1 MVPPTRLETFLA
13 RKGIEFMPVPL
24 MSASN
29 FDAAISG
36 SGEPREQAIQAT
48 LLIGFSGA
56 VMAVHAYGASL
67 DMEAI
72 NRLAGK
78 RLQMLTGQQADRLFS
93 ECQSGFYPPIGAAYD
108 IPVLVD
114 ERVLDLPRAVMTT
127 GSADSLLVMDRTALH
142 RALAG
147 SRAGPITITSPANG
161 SPGGR
166 ELTLDEVA
174 VKLQRLY
181 RLPPMP
187 ALALRILR
195 LTSNPKATVREL
207 SDLIEFDPSL
217 TAQVMRYARSA
228 LFNYPGQIVNVQ
240 DAVTRVLGFDRVAHI
255 ALGIA
260 SVRAFDVPRK
270 GMLGMDEFWRHSL
283 YCAFLTQQIAPMCG
297 ADKGLAYLCGL
308 LHNFGLLL
316 IGHLFPEEFNQLN
329 ALREANPEQTMQAL
343 EQQVFGSGNGQEL
356 LSVGHGAIGGIL
368 HKLWQLPDAVVKTA
382 GVHQQPDYH
391 GEHEEYVLMVQ
402 LANELLKEKH
412 IGDEFNPED
421 YAMPRERLGLT
432 EANLETLREGVEAVS
447 DDLDALAR
455 SLSA

>member
-1 MVPPTRLETFLA
+1 MVSATRLETFLA
-13 RKGIEFMPVPL
+13 RKGIEFIPVPL
-24 MSASN
+24 APVQN
-29 FDAAISG
+29 LDAAIMG
-36 SGEPREQAIQAT
+36 SGEPREDAIQAT
-48 LLIGFSGA
+48 LLIGFSG
-56 VMAVHAYGASL
+56 VMMAVHGYGTTL
-67 DMEAI
+67 DLEAI

-78 RLQMLTGQQADRLFS
+78 RLQMLAGPQADRLLS
-93 ECQSGFYPPIGAAYD
+93 ECASGFYPPIGAAYE

-114 ERVLDLPRAVMTT
+114 ERVLEMPRAVMTS
-127 GSADSLLVMDRTALH
+127 GAANSLLVMERTAVH

-147 SRAGPITITSPANG
+147 SRSGPITMVGQG
-161 SPGGR
+161 SERKGGNVV
-166 ELTLDEVA
+166 TLDEVA
-174 VKLQRLY
+174 MQLQKLY

-195 LTSNPKATVREL
+195 LTANSEATVREL

-217 TAQVMRYARSA
+217 TAQIMRYARSA
-228 LFNYPGQIVNVQ
+228 LFNYPGQIDNVQ

-316 IGHLFPEEFNQLN
+316 IGHLFPDEFSQLN
-329 ALREANPEQTMQAL
+329 ALREANPEHTMQVL
-343 EQQVFGSGNGQEL
+343 EQQVFGAGNGQEL
-356 LSVGHGAIGGIL
+356 LTVGHGAIGGIL
-368 HKLWQLPDAVVKTA
+368 HKLWQLPDAVVKAA
-382 GVHQQPDYH
+382 GVHQQPDFH
-391 GEHEEYVLMVQ
+391 GEHEVYVLMVQ
-402 LANELLKEKH
+402 LANELLKEKN
-412 IGDEFNPED
+412 IGDEFNLQD
-421 YAMPRERLGLT
+421 YTVPRQRLGLT
-432 EANLETLREGVEAVS
+432 DANLEMMREAVEAVS
-447 DDLDALAR
+447 GDLDALAR